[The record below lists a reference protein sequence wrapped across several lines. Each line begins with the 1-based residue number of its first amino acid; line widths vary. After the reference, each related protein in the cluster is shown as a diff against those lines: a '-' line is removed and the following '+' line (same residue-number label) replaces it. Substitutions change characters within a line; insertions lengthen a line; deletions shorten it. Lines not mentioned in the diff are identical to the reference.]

1 MQQNDETRF
10 EDFVGLIS
18 GLYKEIQRIKTS
30 EGARLG
36 LKGSDVMCLYYLER
50 SKDGLTGADLARMAG
65 IAPANAQDNLAAEL
79 ARMAGVTRA
88 AVSRTLAH
96 LEEGGYVEV
105 DDSGDA
111 AVKYRAPVRLTAL
124 GGESMSEADRI
135 IREVLDTTGKAMGV
149 EQREQMY
156 ASLRTILDT
165 LREI

>member
-1 MQQNDETRF
+1 MQQSDETRF

-50 SKDGLTGADLARMAG
+50 SKDGLTGADLARV
-65 IAPANAQDNLAAEL
+65 
-79 ARMAGVTRA
+79 AGVTRA

-96 LEEGGYVEV
+96 LEEGGFVEV

-111 AVKYRAPVRLTAL
+111 AGSPDHAGWREHER
-124 GGESMSEADRI
+124 GGPHHSRGARYH
-135 IREVLDTTGKAMGV
+135 R
-149 EQREQMY
+149 
-156 ASLRTILDT
+156 
-165 LREI
+165 

>member
-50 SKDGLTGADLARMAG
+50 SKDGM
-65 IAPANAQDNLAAEL
+65 
-79 ARMAGVTRA
+79 TRA

-96 LEEGGYVEV
+96 LEEGGFVEV

-111 AVKYRAPVRLTAL
+111 AVKYRAPVRLTTL
-124 GGESMSEADRI
+124 GGESMNEADRI
-135 IREVLDTTGKAMGV
+135 IHDVLDTTGKAMGV

-156 ASLRTILDT
+156 ASLRTILNT

>member
-1 MQQNDETRF
+1 MQWNDETRF

-65 IAPANAQDNLAAEL
+65 
-79 ARMAGVTRA
+79 VTRA

-105 DDSGDA
+105 DA

-156 ASLRTILDT
+156 ASLRTILNT

>member
-50 SKDGLTGADLARMAG
+50 SKDGMTGADRSRGRCDARCRFSHVG
-65 IAPANAQDNLAAEL
+65 AP
-79 ARMAGVTRA
+79 
-88 AVSRTLAH
+88 
-96 LEEGGYVEV
+96 EEGGFVEV

-111 AVKYRAPVRLTAL
+111 AVKYRAPVRPDHA
-124 GGESMSEADRI
+124 GW
-135 IREVLDTTGKAMGV
+135 REHERSRPHHPRRA
-149 EQREQMY
+149 RHH
-156 ASLRTILDT
+156 R
-165 LREI
+165 

>member
-65 IAPANAQDNLAAEL
+65 
-79 ARMAGVTRA
+79 VTRGARSRIWRRA
-88 AVSRTLAH
+88 ATSR
-96 LEEGGYVEV
+96 
-105 DDSGDA
+105 SMI
-111 AVKYRAPVRLTAL
+111 RAMPPL
-124 GGESMSEADRI
+124 SI
-135 IREVLDTTGKAMGV
+135 VLRCA
-149 EQREQMY
+149 
-156 ASLRTILDT
+156 
-165 LREI
+165 

>member
-1 MQQNDETRF
+1 MQQSDETRF

-65 IAPANAQDNLAAEL
+65 
-79 ARMAGVTRA
+79 VTRA

-105 DDSGDA
+105 EGKRAIGIPIKLSRTPGQALSAPPRFGQHTRALLAEYGFDA
-111 AVKYRAPVRLTAL
+111 AAIDAL
-124 GGESMSEADRI
+124 LAQGTVMDGSPA
-135 IREVLDTTGKAMGV
+135 A
-149 EQREQMY
+149 
-156 ASLRTILDT
+156 
-165 LREI
+165 

>member
-50 SKDGLTGADLARMAG
+50 SKDGLTGAVSGEG
-65 IAPANAQDNLAAEL
+65 ICKTL
-79 ARMAGVTRA
+79 GVTRA

-156 ASLRTILDT
+156 ASLRTILNT

>member
-65 IAPANAQDNLAAEL
+65 
-79 ARMAGVTRA
+79 VTRA

-124 GGESMSEADRI
+124 GGESMSEATASFARCSI
-135 IREVLDTTGKAMGV
+135 PPVRLWVWSSASRCMRRCVRFSTPCVRSKAAKAF
-149 EQREQMY
+149 
-156 ASLRTILDT
+156 ASH
-165 LREI
+165 

>member
-1 MQQNDETRF
+1 MQQSDETRF

-65 IAPANAQDNLAAEL
+65 
-79 ARMAGVTRA
+79 VTRA

-96 LEEGGYVEV
+96 LEE
-105 DDSGDA
+105 DSTASFATLTPA
-111 AVKYRAPVRLTAL
+111 AV
-124 GGESMSEADRI
+124 
-135 IREVLDTTGKAMGV
+135 
-149 EQREQMY
+149 MY
-156 ASLRTILDT
+156 ILLRP
-165 LREI
+165 

>member
-65 IAPANAQDNLAAEL
+65 
-79 ARMAGVTRA
+79 VTRA

-135 IREVLDTTGKAMGV
+135 IREVL
-149 EQREQMY
+149 
-156 ASLRTILDT
+156 
-165 LREI
+165 